1 MSQNPFE
8 QANAYDRLEALV
20 SRGVSPEDPDVGDLA
35 GELEV
40 VQCLLRDSERPI
52 ATFEDEKFRRELMAK
67 LRKRNHWPGLIAL
80 AGLAAAVILTLVIT
94 RTPSL
99 PRPGSRDLLVAEGQ
113 AAKAIEHLTR
123 DDMIAF
129 LNTTEHLLIS
139 IRDHDEAC
147 SEEGTDMA
155 LERQAAQQLLVQ
167 QKRFVSQLN
176 EERYNQARHL
186 FASLE
191 SILVD
196 VKNLDSCTDPVD
208 VEIINEHISNKRI
221 LGKLRLI
228 AQEIQMS

>member
-1 MSQNPFE
+1 MNPNPFE
-8 QANAYDRLEALV
+8 QATDYDRLEELV
-20 SRGVSPEDPDVGDLA
+20 ARGLSPDDPEVGELA
-35 GELEV
+35 GELQV
-40 VQCLLRDSERPI
+40 VQCLLRDSERPM
-52 ATFEDEKFRRELMAK
+52 ATFEDERFRRELMGK
-67 LRKRNHWPGLIAL
+67 LRKRSHWPGLFTL
-80 AGLAAAVILTLVIT
+80 AGVAAAVVLTLMIARAPARP
-94 RTPSL
+94 RT
-99 PRPGSRDLLVAEGQ
+99 GGKELLVGENQ
-113 AAKAIEHLTR
+113 ASQAIEHLTR
-123 DDMIAF
+123 DDMVAF
-129 LNTTEHLLIS
+129 LNTTEQLLIT

-196 VKNLDSCTDPVD
+196 VKNLDSCTDPLD